1 MTVGVTSVLYALV
14 ICILFYI
21 LRGNSRKY
29 LLAVASILYIYSLN
43 RLAGAVVLFV
53 SVFTW
58 AVGLLVSIW
67 QKKSE
72 RAATGIMS
80 VAVSIFVLSLL
91 ILKYFPAYFSQGAAE
106 DSFLSKILMPIG
118 YSFYVFQAISYIV
131 DVKRKSVKPTTNIAD
146 VVLYLAWF
154 PKFVSGPIE
163 RWNGFND
170 QIKNAC
176 CAKLIDKD
184 RWKRVFYYTLYG
196 AFMKV
201 VIADRLGIYVDKIFD
216 GAELLGSNWL
226 LLGALFYTVQ
236 IYCDFAGYSYFAIGV
251 SKAFGIDLVMNFDM
265 PYCSQNITE
274 FWRRWHMSLSSW
286 LRDYV
291 YIPLGGNRKGP
302 ARKIIN
308 TMIVF
313 LICGMWHGAG
323 KNFIVWGLLHGVFS
337 AVDSICRDKGFSII
351 RKGVVG
357 TIITFLEASFAW
369 IFFRASSLS
378 AGLRYVKAMFT
389 HFAGYISF
397 AENMEN
403 INLVMIEMVVI
414 IVSILCIAVL
424 DRIAYN
430 GKSNIPEMIASLTQ
444 GRRYIVCYLLLMIL
458 VIFGIYGPDIS
469 TRLIYMEF

>member
-1 MTVGVTSVLYALV
+1 MTIGVSSLIYAAV

-29 LLAVASILYIYSLN
+29 LLMVASILYIYSLN
-43 RLAGAVVLFV
+43 RFAGIAVMVV
-53 SVFTW
+53 SVLTW
-58 AVGLLVSIW
+58 AAGQLVFIW
-67 QKKSE
+67 QKKNE
-72 RAATGIMS
+72 KAAAGIMS
-80 VAVSIFVLSLL
+80 VAVSMFILSLL
-91 ILKYFPAYFSQGAAE
+91 IFKYVPAYFSDAASE
-106 DSFLSKILMPIG
+106 DVFLAKILMPIG

-131 DVKRKSVKPTTNIAD
+131 DVKRKTIEASANIAD

-163 RWNGFND
+163 RWDGFST
-170 QIKNAC
+170 QVRELGRVRLLEKE
-176 CAKLIDKD
+176 
-184 RWKRVFYYTLYG
+184 RWKRVLYYTLYG

-201 VIADRLGIYVDKIFD
+201 VIADRLGIYVDKLFD
-216 GAELLGSNWL
+216 GAQLLGSNWL
-226 LLGALFYTVQ
+226 LVGALFYTIQ

-251 SKAFGIDLVMNFDM
+251 SKAFGIDLVTNFDM

-323 KNFIVWGLLHGVFS
+323 KNFIIWGLLHGVFS
-337 AVDSICRDKGFSII
+337 AIDSICRDKGFKAI
-351 RKGVVG
+351 RTGIVG
-357 TIITFLEASFAW
+357 NIITFIEASFAW

-378 AGLRYVKAMFT
+378 SGITYVKCMFT

-397 AENMEN
+397 TENMEN
-403 INLVMIEMVVI
+403 MNLVMTELVVI
-414 IVSILCIAVL
+414 IVSIVVIAIL
-424 DRIAYN
+424 DRLAYHN
-430 GKSNIPEMIASLTQ
+430 KSNIPEMIASTTQ
-444 GRRYIVCYLLLMIL
+444 GKRYIAFYLLIMLI